1 MKNLLSILFI
11 LSSLVSFGKHS
22 AEDEIPKFDSLIS
35 IFEAKNVSDSIRISA
50 ALELAWL
57 HRNISPDNA
66 YLYAKISEDLSKANN
81 MINQEILAIS
91 YGGIALR
98 NKGEYQKAMKDF
110 MRALDKSVAI
120 SSDEDQ
126 GYAHINIASVNIY
139 QENFNEAVIH
149 LEMAEIIS
157 KKLKDKRMQGYV
169 MTNYGRVYQGTGLF
183 KKAVD
188 NFNDALNLRKE
199 DNDIYGQIVTYSD
212 FGKVYSEIGLFDE
225 ALVYLLKSME
235 LNDENIDDSDKM
247 VSTLTDIAFIY
258 REQGDYD
265 KAEYYARKAAD
276 ISVRIGAKHMALNA
290 FTELKNIAR
299 LKGYY
304 KKALKYDDLIE
315 AYQDTIFS
323 EEVRMKLA
331 ELNVRYLVAQRV
343 KENEILKKDQ
353 ELNEI
358 IIERQAIIT
367 ISAFFLILILG
378 LSIYFLTIE
387 NKNKRN
393 VNRKLK
399 TQKNELE
406 IQSTEIQRINQLLQA
421 KSQDIMDSINYAK
434 GIQKAILPNWTNVKQ
449 LLPNSFV
456 FFQPRDIVSGDF
468 YWFKMIDETK
478 GVLIAADCTGHGVP
492 GGFMSMVGET
502 ALEYIVESQNVYNPT
517 LILEELHARLS
528 SILKQKNT
536 GNMDGMDVAVCYID
550 KSTSTIDF
558 AGAGMS
564 MTIVENNTHQIIK
577 GSSRGV
583 GGVST
588 FASTETHS
596 FNMGTDK
603 MFFLYS
609 DGFADQF
616 GGTKGKKL
624 KSPNFRKILEAC
636 YQIPV
641 KDQKLFIKTQFDSWK
656 GEEEQVDDVMVIG
669 FTM

>member
-1 MKNLLSILFI
+1 M
-11 LSSLVSFGKHS
+11 SFSKHT
-22 AEDEIPKFDSLIS
+22 AEDKIPKFDSLIT

-66 YLYAKISEDLSKANN
+66 YLYARISEDLSKANK
-81 MINQEILAIS
+81 MINQEILSIS

-157 KKLKDKRMQGYV
+157 KKLNDKRMQGYV

-199 DNDIYGQIVTYSD
+199 DNDIYGQVVTYSD
-212 FGKVYSEIGLFDE
+212 FGKVYSEIGLYDE
-225 ALVYLLKSME
+225 ALVYLLKSLE
-235 LNDENIDDSDKM
+235 LNEENVDDSDKM

-258 REQGDYD
+258 REKGDYD
-265 KAEYYARKAAD
+265 KANFYARKAAD
-276 ISVRIGAKHMALNA
+276 TSVRIGAKHMALNA
-290 FTELKNIAR
+290 FRELKNIAR

-353 ELNEI
+353 ELNQI

-393 VNRKLK
+393 INRKLQ
-399 TQKNELE
+399 TQKSELE
-406 IQSTEIQRINQLLQA
+406 IQSTEIQRINHLLQA

-434 GIQKAILPNWTNVKQ
+434 GIQKAILPNWSNVKQ

-502 ALEYIVESQNVYNPT
+502 ALEYIVESQKVYHPT
-517 LILEELHARLS
+517 SILEELHARLS
-528 SILKQKNT
+528 SVLRQKNT

-550 KSTSTIDF
+550 KSASTLDF

-564 MTIVENNTHQIIK
+564 MTIVENKSHQIIK

-588 FASTETHS
+588 FSSTETHT
-596 FNMGTDK
+596 FEMGSDK

-641 KDQKLFIKTQFDSWK
+641 KDQKQFIKTQFDSWK

-669 FTM
+669 FTL